1 MFCQNCGK
9 EVGEGD
15 RFCKN
20 CGVLIGDTREGQ
32 DQPGQTAGE
41 SRTGW
46 QDQSAADQ
54 GAAFQK
60 EPDSFSQGEQRPSSS
75 RKMVTW
81 VIVGAVA
88 LIGLISLLLL
98 IILNG
103 AARRKAEPRMQ
114 QWREQ
119 IEEYQ
124 DDRFYD
130 YDFDSDD
137 EDDFFDDEDDDEDD
151 SFVPDT
157 DEKQGGEQFF

>member
-103 AARRKAEPRMQ
+103 RKAEPQMQ

-137 EDDFFDDEDDDEDD
+137 EDDFFDDEDEDEDD
-151 SFVPDT
+151 SFFPDT